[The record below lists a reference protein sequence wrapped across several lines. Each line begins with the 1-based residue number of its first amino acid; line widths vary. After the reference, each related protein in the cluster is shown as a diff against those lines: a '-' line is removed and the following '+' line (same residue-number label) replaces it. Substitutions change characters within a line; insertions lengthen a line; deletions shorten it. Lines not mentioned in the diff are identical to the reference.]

1 MPPKTQPTAPPMLEE
16 YEKPEVANDAT
27 YIGDHLLTLAR
38 QLIAEPQSATCR
50 FKKIEATF
58 RHRVGP
64 LDRFGCYH
72 YVPEINL
79 VGLWL
84 HEAGFMMGNYSR
96 IYTFNTLPV
105 ISEPPHNSKSAPMMN
120 LYKPH

>member
-1 MPPKTQPTAPPMLEE
+1 MLEE
-16 YEKPEVANDAT
+16 YEKPEIANDPA
-27 YIGDHLLTLAR
+27 YIRDHLLKVAR
-38 QLIAEPQSATCR
+38 LLREEPHSASCR

-64 LDRFGCYH
+64 ADRFSCYH

-84 HEAGFMMGNYSR
+84 HEAGFMMGNYCR
-96 IYTFNTLPV
+96 IYTFDKVVV
-105 ISEPPHNSKSAPMMN
+105 ICEDPNNIKSAPMMN
-120 LYKPH
+120 LYKPYLSS